1 MRASL
6 ESLSIIAILRGVR
19 PEEVAAVG
27 SALVHAGIRGIEVPM
42 NSPDALRS
50 IERLREACGTSCLC
64 GAGTVLSR
72 EQVEDV
78 HRAGASLVVSPN
90 TDPRVIGRA
99 LELGLEVL
107 PGFATPT
114 EAFAA
119 LAAGARHLKLFPA
132 STYGTAHY
140 RALRAVLPP
149 ATRIYAV
156 GGIGLR
162 TLAEWVRAGIDGVA
176 IGTDLFEPGRQP
188 AEIGERAAAIVAAY
202 QVSRGSSR
210 DA

>member
-1 MRASL
+1 MRPSL
-6 ESLSIIAILRGVR
+6 ESLSLIAILRGVR
-19 PEEVAAVG
+19 PDEVAAVG
-27 SALVHAGIRGIEVPM
+27 GALAQAGIRGIEVPM

-50 IERLREACGTSCLC
+50 IERLRDACGATCLC
-64 GAGTVLSR
+64 GAGTVLTR

-114 EAFAA
+114 EAFTA

-149 ATRIYAV
+149 EARIYAV

-162 TLAEWVRAGIDGVA
+162 TLAEWVRAGIDGLA
-176 IGTDLFEPGRQP
+176 IGTDLFEPGRQS
-188 AEIGERAAAIVAAY
+188 AEIGERAASIVAAY

>member
-1 MRASL
+1 MPAAL

-27 SALVHAGIRGIEVPM
+27 NALVQAGIRGIEVPM

-72 EQVEDV
+72 QQVEDV

-132 STYGTAHY
+132 STYGTGHY

-149 ATRIYAV
+149 ASRIYAV

-162 TLAEWVRAGIDGVA
+162 TLEEWVRAGIDGVA
-176 IGTDLFEPGRQP
+176 VGTDLFEPGRAP
-188 AEIGERAAAIVAAY
+188 AEIGARAAAIVAAY

>member
-1 MRASL
+1 MRPSL
-6 ESLSIIAILRGVR
+6 ESLSLIAILRGVR
-19 PEEVAAVG
+19 PDEVAAVG
-27 SALVHAGIRGIEVPM
+27 AALAQAGIRGIEVPM

-50 IERLREACGTSCLC
+50 IERLRDACGATCLC
-64 GAGTVLSR
+64 GAGTVLTR

-114 EAFAA
+114 EAFTA

-149 ATRIYAV
+149 EARIYAV

-162 TLAEWVRAGIDGVA
+162 TLAEWVRAGIDGLA
-176 IGTDLFEPGRQP
+176 IGTDLFEPGRAP
-188 AEIGERAAAIVAAY
+188 AEIGERAASIVAAY

>member
-1 MRASL
+1 MRPAL
-6 ESLSIIAILRGVR
+6 ETLSVIAILRGVR
-19 PEEVAAVG
+19 PDEVAAVG
-27 SALVHAGIRGIEVPM
+27 AALAQAGIRGIEVPM

-50 IERLREACGTSCLC
+50 IERLRDVCGSTCLC

-114 EAFAA
+114 EAFTA

-132 STYGTAHY
+132 STYGTGHY
-140 RALRAVLPP
+140 RALRAVLP
-149 ATRIYAV
+149 AETRIYAV

-162 TLAEWVRAGIDGVA
+162 TLAEWVRAGIDGLA
-176 IGTDLFEPGRQP
+176 IGTDLFEPGRAP
-188 AEIGERAAAIVAAY
+188 AEVGERAAAIVAAY

>member
-1 MRASL
+1 MRPSL

-27 SALVHAGIRGIEVPM
+27 GALEQAGIRGIEVPM

-50 IERLREACGTSCLC
+50 IERLRDVCGTTCLC
-64 GAGTVLSR
+64 GAGTVLSPQ
-72 EQVEDV
+72 QVEDV

-119 LAAGARHLKLFPA
+119 LAAGAQHLKLFPA
-132 STYGTAHY
+132 SSYGTGHY

-149 ATRIYAV
+149 ATRIFAV

-162 TLAEWVRAGIDGVA
+162 TLPEWVRTGIDGLA

-188 AEIGERAAAIVAAY
+188 AEVGERAAAIVAAY
-202 QVSRGSSR
+202 QASRGSSR